1 MQTALVA
8 DSDVPD
14 YFKDDWQKVIYL
26 LNHPEEIK
34 PIKRIVAKDGKI
46 ISKEG
51 Y

>member
-1 MQTALVA
+1 MISGDKIVEQL
-8 DSDVPD
+8 
-14 YFKDDWQKVIYL
+14 KQL
-26 LNHPEEIK
+26 